1 MKTTLEIPDELFR
14 RSKATAALRGE
25 SLDGFV
31 AGALREHLERRA
43 SEASGELAWRKV
55 FGKARPEEVAAV
67 DAIVEQDLKRINP
80 DEWGSSFEDLAKGG

>member
-25 SLDGFV
+25 SLKDFV

-43 SEASGELAWRKV
+43 ADLSEEPGWRKV

-67 DAIVEQDLKRINP
+67 DAIVEQDLERIDP
-80 DEWGSSFEDLAKGG
+80 DEWR